1 MERTRPELSDT
12 EPAGDKCHSCDRDFE
27 SLFDFPVVKVTA
39 FERTSISTDL
49 VLPDVHE
56 IFVDPQSKSGNRR
69 VPPEVKALFDDENV
83 VKGRRQDGEGSVWR
97 DTVDYDGWQW
107 SRIKYGED
115 DTKSSYHKAKILLGG
130 GIIIATAVEPYLSQL
145 EGMVNQLVHPSDL
158 KPPEIKIDFPEGT
171 PINLSKDPVRFV
183 RSAKDPTECR
193 LEVESSWGRA
203 AGMTL
208 MNSVAQ
214 VGSISYEGRVYK

>member
-1 MERTRPELSDT
+1 M
-12 EPAGDKCHSCDRDFE
+12 
-27 SLFDFPVVKVTA
+27 
-39 FERTSISTDL
+39 
-49 VLPDVHE
+49 
-56 IFVDPQSKSGNRR
+56 
-69 VPPEVKALFDDENV
+69 FDDESV

-115 DTKSSYHKAKILLGG
+115 DANSSHHKAKMLPGG
-130 GIIIATAVEPYLSQL
+130 GIIIAAAVEPYLSQL

-171 PINLSKDPVRFV
+171 PIKMPAAPVQFV
-183 RSAKDPTECR
+183 RDVKGSVGKCR

-203 AGMTL
+203 AGMRL
-208 MNSVAQ
+208 MNRVAQ
-214 VGSISYEGRVYK
+214 VGSISYEGRIYK